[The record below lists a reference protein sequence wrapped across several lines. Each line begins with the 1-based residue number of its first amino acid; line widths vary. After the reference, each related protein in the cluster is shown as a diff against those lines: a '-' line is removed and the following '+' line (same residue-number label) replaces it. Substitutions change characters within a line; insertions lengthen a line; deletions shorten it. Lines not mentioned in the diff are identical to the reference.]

1 LSLFPR
7 PGAHRRRR
15 ALARLPVIR
24 PLSKGRRLGR
34 PSLPRSLPHIS
45 IHRPTVARLSFRRP
59 SRERVSSA
67 RHVASKQQTVERRR
81 ARAVLLAALLFAA
94 AVLLGALPW
103 STLTDQHAQLTSA
116 SAQVNELQAQNRTLA
131 DQARALSSKE
141 TQAGL
146 ARQDYGLVEP
156 GQKAYEILPASGTS
170 SSTAVQAGHVPL
182 NEPPVVPGSRRSE
195 QLLGVDTASSTSAN
209 SATRTSAGPGA
220 AGRSP
225 SSQGVTLT
233 NALGERS
240 FWSRVVHTL
249 EFWN

>member
-1 LSLFPR
+1 MSLFPR

-34 PSLPRSLPHIS
+34 RSLPHIRV
-45 IHRPTVARLSFRRP
+45 HRPTMARLSIRRP
-59 SRERVSSA
+59 TRERRSSA

-81 ARAVLLAALLFAA
+81 ARAVLLAAVLFAA
-94 AVLLGALPW
+94 VVLLGALPW
-103 STLTDQHAQLTSA
+103 STLADQHAQLTSA
-116 SAQVNELQAQNRTLA
+116 SAQVDELQAQNRTLA
-131 DQARALSSKE
+131 DQARALSSRE

-209 SATRTSAGPGA
+209 SAARTSAGPGA